1 MTDTADRK
9 PEWLSP
15 VAGADRDYPHR
26 ELTERVIGCAIRV
39 HRELGPGYLESIY
52 ENALTHELRKQGLRV
67 DTQHEVPVVYDGVQV
82 GLHRADILVE
92 GAVVVELKSV
102 EALVPRHRAQLI
114 STLKAVGASVGLL
127 MNFNEARLAQGL
139 KRVVLTG
146 KK

>member
-1 MTDTADRK
+1 M
-9 PEWLSP
+9 
-15 VAGADRDYPHR
+15 
-26 ELTERVIGCAIRV
+26 
-39 HRELGPGYLESIY
+39 
-52 ENALTHELRKQGLRV
+52 
-67 DTQHEVPVVYDGVQV
+67 DTQYEVPVVYDNVKV
-82 GLHRADILVE
+82 GLHRADILVD

-102 EALVPRHRAQLI
+102 EALVPKHKAQLI

>member
-1 MTDTADRK
+1 MSSD
-9 PEWLSP
+9 
-15 VAGADRDYPHR
+15 AGAYADYPHR
-26 ELTERVIGCAIRV
+26 ELTEKVIGCAIHV

-52 ENALTHELRKQGLRV
+52 ENALAHELRKRGLSV
-67 DTQHEVPVVYDGVQV
+67 DTQYEVPVVYDNVKV
-82 GLHRADILVE
+82 GLHRADILVD

-102 EALVPRHRAQLI
+102 EALVPKHKAQLI